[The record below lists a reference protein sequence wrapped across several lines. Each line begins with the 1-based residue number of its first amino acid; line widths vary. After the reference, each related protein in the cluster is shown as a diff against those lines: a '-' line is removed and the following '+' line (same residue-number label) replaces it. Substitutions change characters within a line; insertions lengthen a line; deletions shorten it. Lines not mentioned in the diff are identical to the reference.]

1 MATKKTQRVPV
12 AARAEITKAIREEK
26 AERRALRKTSEAEA
40 SAARRTYYEWQE
52 TYNAALSGL
61 LASGT
66 CESLFTAI
74 EAATKA
80 ANMSHRR
87 EMNARAP
94 EYVG

>member
-1 MATKKTQRVPV
+1 MATKKTQRVSV
-12 AARAEITKAIREEK
+12 AARAER
-26 AERRALRKTSEAEA
+26 
-40 SAARRTYYEWQE
+40 AARRTYYEWQE

>member
-26 AERRALRKTSEAEA
+26 AERRALRKTSVA

-74 EAATKA
+74 ETATKA

-87 EMNARAP
+87 EMNAPAP